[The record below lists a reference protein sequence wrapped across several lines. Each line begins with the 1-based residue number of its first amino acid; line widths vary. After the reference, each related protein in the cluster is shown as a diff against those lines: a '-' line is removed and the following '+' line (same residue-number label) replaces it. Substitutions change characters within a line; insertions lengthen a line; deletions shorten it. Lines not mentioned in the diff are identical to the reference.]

1 MSKLNFKEMI
11 ALWVKI
17 TRVDPTED
25 NRSYTIYL
33 DGRLSDYD
41 VKRMNDRIKE
51 SLTYDDTGLFAECYL
66 KVYFKKFLT
75 NKNMSLLELIT
86 NKDADGLISDIK
98 TLYYAL
104 EENDAEKQ
112 VLDEARKAMKFYNL
126 PFELDLFSVIELRT
140 SALNCI
146 NKKLRTMQFSSGTAG
161 DDFKMT
167 RNIIMYKNLN
177 ALITCAAKGKINGVQ
192 LAYIRDKKR
201 ITDSYFAFVIKNG
214 DNLYLLT
221 DMPEYSHSLRSD
233 MSRCPGRDMSNRI
246 ESNWFPYDTVADINV
261 SDLWGSGRYG
271 TSEKST
277 KLSTVLNEESLY
289 TVIGTIDSLSQDEAF
304 WFIMMLSLIKDKFY
318 DKPAPKLPI
327 SYVGEMINT
336 PLIEKSENAL
346 IIQDTLPSLNLGVID
361 FENTKDMKY
370 QTELLKFDNDN
381 SPLIKRYKNQVN
393 ADLLNVI
400 SNTDKSIMIED
411 KYAIKDVFGEVQGC
425 KYLSLDLN
433 QAGTKEELEYKQK
446 WLLRYNYATEINRL
460 IHEDYERNALSI
472 REEIRNLISARIKDL
487 IVMQLQG
494 KLVGHKLIHSKEPMN
509 FGQEY
514 SEGKYDL
521 GKFMTTTYM
530 WHKYD
535 YHRVTY
541 RFGHDEY
548 SNLADVKCALTGKQG
563 SLILH
568 IEIKNAD
575 DLALVC
581 GISKDNLPLY
591 VQDYD
596 IRDKYYGNPILNN
609 IDPMVWHLKD
619 EFNEMRFDINIAL
632 SKTEYK
638 NLCKEA
644 GVPVNKFW

>member
-192 LAYIRDKKR
+192 IAYIRDKKR

-370 QTELLKFDNDN
+370 QTKLLKFDNDN

-581 GISKDNLPLY
+581 GISKDNLPLQ

>member
-1 MSKLNFKEMI
+1 
-11 ALWVKI
+11 
-17 TRVDPTED
+17 
-25 NRSYTIYL
+25 
-33 DGRLSDYD
+33 
-41 VKRMNDRIKE
+41 
-51 SLTYDDTGLFAECYL
+51 
-66 KVYFKKFLT
+66 
-75 NKNMSLLELIT
+75 
-86 NKDADGLISDIK
+86 
-98 TLYYAL
+98 
-104 EENDAEKQ
+104 
-112 VLDEARKAMKFYNL
+112 
-126 PFELDLFSVIELRT
+126 
-140 SALNCI
+140 
-146 NKKLRTMQFSSGTAG
+146 MQFSSGTAG

-167 RNIIMYKNLN
+167 RNIIMYKDLN

-192 LAYIRDKKR
+192 LAYIRDEKR

-221 DMPEYSHSLRSD
+221 DMPKYSHPLQSN

-246 ESNWFPYDTVADINV
+246 ESNWFPYDTVANINV

-289 TVIGTIDSLSQDEAF
+289 IVIGTLDSLSQDEAF

-346 IIQDTLPSLNLGVID
+346 MIQDALPSFDLGVID
-361 FENTKDMKY
+361 FEHTKGMKY
-370 QTELLKFDNDN
+370 QTELLKFDDDN
-381 SPLIKRYKNQVN
+381 SSLIKRYKNQVST
-393 ADLLNVI
+393 DLLNVI

-411 KYAIKDVFGEVQGC
+411 KYAIKDVFGKVQGY

-460 IHEDYERNALSI
+460 IHEDYEKNASSI
-472 REEIRNLISARIKDL
+472 IEEIGNLVSVRIKDL
-487 IVMQLQG
+487 IIMQLQG
-494 KLVGHKLIHSKEPMN
+494 QLVGHKLIHSKEPMK

-514 SEGKYDL
+514 SDENYDL
-521 GKFMTTTYM
+521 GKFITTKYLWNNYYTNSSTYTFG
-530 WHKYD
+530 YD
-535 YHRVTY
+535 R
-541 RFGHDEY
+541 Y

-575 DLALVC
+575 DLVLVC
-581 GISKDNLPLY
+581 GVNKDKLPLQL
-591 VQDYD
+591 QDYD
-596 IRDKYYGNPILNN
+596 IRDKYYGNPILDN
-609 IDPMVWHLKD
+609 IDPMTWHIKD
-619 EFNEMRFDINIAL
+619 EFNEMRFNINIAL

-644 GVPVNKFW
+644 EVPVKKFWRE

>member
-233 MSRCPGRDMSNRI
+233 MSRCHGRDMSNRI

-581 GISKDNLPLY
+581 GISKDNLPLQ

>member
-1 MSKLNFKEMI
+1 MSKLNLKEMI

-17 TRVDPTED
+17 TGVDPTED
-25 NRSYTIYL
+25 NKSYTIYL

-41 VKRMNDRIKE
+41 IKKMNDRIKE

-66 KVYFKKFLT
+66 KVYFKKFLI
-75 NKNMSLLELIT
+75 NKNMSLLELIN

-112 VLDEARKAMKFYNL
+112 VLDEAKKALEFYNL
-126 PFELDLFSVIELRT
+126 PFELDLFSVIDLRT
-140 SALNCI
+140 SALNCL
-146 NKKLRTMQFSSGTAG
+146 NKKLRTMQFSVGTAG

-167 RNIIMYKNLN
+167 RNIIMYKDLN

-192 LAYIRDKKR
+192 LAYIRDEKR

-214 DNLYLLT
+214 DNLHLLT
-221 DMPEYSHSLRSD
+221 DMPEYSHPLQSN
-233 MSRCPGRDMSNRI
+233 MSRCPGRNMSNRI

-289 TVIGTIDSLSQDEAF
+289 TVIGTLDSLSQDEAF

-318 DKPAPKLPI
+318 DKPAPELPM
-327 SYVGEMINT
+327 SYVGEMINS

-346 IIQDTLPSLNLGVID
+346 MIQDALPSLDLGVID

-370 QTELLKFDNDN
+370 QTELLKFDDDN
-381 SPLIKRYKNQVN
+381 SSLIKRYKDQVN

-411 KYAIKDVFGEVQGC
+411 KYAIKDVFGKVQGY

-460 IHEDYERNALSI
+460 IHEDYEKNALSI
-472 REEIRNLISARIKDL
+472 REEIRNLISVRIKDL

-521 GKFMTTTYM
+521 SKFMTTTYM

-541 RFGHDEY
+541 RFGYDGY
-548 SNLADVKCALTGKQG
+548 SNLADIKCALTGKQG

-581 GISKDNLPLY
+581 GVSKDKLPLQL
-591 VQDYD
+591 QDYD

-638 NLCKEA
+638 NLCKKA

>member
-140 SALNCI
+140 LALNCI

-581 GISKDNLPLY
+581 GISKDNLPLQ

>member
-41 VKRMNDRIKE
+41 VKRMNDKIKE

-112 VLDEARKAMKFYNL
+112 VLDEAKKAMEFYNL

-167 RNIIMYKNLN
+167 RNIIMYKDLN

-192 LAYIRDKKR
+192 LAYIRDEKR

-221 DMPEYSHSLRSD
+221 DMPKYSHPLRSN

-289 TVIGTIDSLSQDEAF
+289 AVIGTFDSLSQDEAF

-318 DKPAPKLPI
+318 DKPTPKLSM

-346 IIQDTLPSLNLGVID
+346 MIQGVLPSLDLEVID
-361 FENTKDMKY
+361 FEHTKGMKY
-370 QTELLKFDNDN
+370 ETELLEFDDN
-381 SPLIKRYKNQVN
+381 NSSLIKRYKDQVN
-393 ADLLNVI
+393 VDLLNVI

-411 KYAIKDVFGEVQGC
+411 KYAIKDVFGKVQGY

-446 WLLRYNYATEINRL
+446 WLLRYNYSTEINRL
-460 IHEDYERNALSI
+460 IHEDYEKNASSI
-472 REEIRNLISARIKDL
+472 MEEIRNLVSVRIKDL
-487 IVMQLQG
+487 IIMQLQG
-494 KLVGHKLIHSKEPMN
+494 QLVGHKLIHSKEPMN

-514 SEGKYDL
+514 SDENYDL
-521 GKFMTTTYM
+521 GKFMTTKWM

-535 YHRVTY
+535 YSRTTY
-541 RFGHDEY
+541 RFGYDTY
-548 SNLADVKCALTGKQG
+548 SNLADIKCALTRKQG

-568 IEIKNAD
+568 IEIQNAY

-581 GISKDNLPLY
+581 GVSKDKLPLQL
-591 VQDYD
+591 QDYD
-596 IRDKYYGNPILNN
+596 VRDKYYGNPILDN
-609 IDPMVWHLKD
+609 IDPMVWHLKNK
-619 EFNEMRFDINIAL
+619 FNEMRFNINIAL

-638 NLCKEA
+638 KLCNEA
-644 GVPVNKFW
+644 GVPVNRFW

>member
-221 DMPEYSHSLRSD
+221 DMPEYSHPLRSD

-246 ESNWFPYDTVADINV
+246 ESNWFPYDTVANINV

-271 TSEKST
+271 TSENST
-277 KLSTVLNEESLY
+277 RLSTVLNEESLY
-289 TVIGTIDSLSQDEAF
+289 TVIGTLDSLSQEEAF

-318 DKPAPKLPI
+318 DNPAPRLPM

-346 IIQDTLPSLNLGVID
+346 MIQDALPSLNLGVID
-361 FENTKDMKY
+361 FENTKGMKY
-370 QTELLKFDNDN
+370 QTELLKFYDDN
-381 SPLIKRYKNQVN
+381 SSLIKRYKDQVN

-411 KYAIKDVFGEVQGC
+411 KYAIRDVFGKVQGY

-487 IVMQLQG
+487 ILMQLQG
-494 KLVGHKLIHSKEPMN
+494 KLVGHKLIRSKEPMN

-514 SEGKYDL
+514 SEDKYDL

-581 GISKDNLPLY
+581 GVSKDKLPLQL
-591 VQDYD
+591 QDYD
-596 IRDKYYGNPILNN
+596 IKDKYYGNPILDN
-609 IDPMVWHLKD
+609 IDPMVFHLKD

>member
-221 DMPEYSHSLRSD
+221 DMPEYSHPLRSD

-289 TVIGTIDSLSQDEAF
+289 TVIGTIDLLSQDEAF

-581 GISKDNLPLY
+581 GISKDNLPLQ

-596 IRDKYYGNPILNN
+596 IRDKYYGNPILDN

-632 SKTEYK
+632 SKTAYK